1 MGIRRIGALALFVLG
16 AGAAAA
22 ATCGGHGTRET
33 LFVSTKWL
41 ADHMRDANLV
51 VLAVGEKSEYDA
63 EHIAGSQYI
72 DFHSIGVK
80 GENGLILELPPM
92 DKLAETFSKLGVSND
107 SRIVVYRLKD
117 WLTPAARVILTLDA
131 MGLGKNAAMLD
142 GSLATWKEEGRALVK
157 EAPAVKEGKLTPCPQ
172 DDVIAGLEFV
182 KSNLH
187 QPGVR
192 ILDARDPKVYSGET
206 ARSGAPAGHI
216 QGAGNVHYDSLLDEK
231 TGKLKPVEELQA
243 KIPRCRCE
251 AGGSCGDVLLYRSAG
266 QRTVPGF
273 ALSRLRHAALRWLLG
288 RVDQASRTADRD
300 GREREAVAH
309 PFGKRAA
316 IAPQM
321 AILRVCVELSWRCW
335 RRPRCGPRRYR
346 PATTHRPIP
355 LANLS
360 SS

>member
-1 MGIRRIGALALFVLG
+1 MGLRKIGALTLLVLG
-16 AGAAAA
+16 AGAGAAGA

-41 ADHMRDANLV
+41 ADHMHDVNLV

-142 GSLATWKEEGRALVK
+142 GSLATWKEEGRALAK
-157 EAPAVKEGKLTPCPQ
+157 EAPVVKPGKLTPCPQ
-172 DDVIAGLEFV
+172 DDVIANLEFV

-206 ARSGAPAGHI
+206 ARPGAPAGHI

-231 TGKLKPVEELQA
+231 TGKLKPVEDLQT
-243 KIPRCRCE
+243 RFRD
-251 AGGSCGDVLLYRSAG
+251 AGVKPGDRVVTYCFIG
-266 QRTVPGF
+266 Q
-273 ALSRLRHAALRWLLG
+273 
-288 RVDQASRTADRD
+288 QASALYLISRYLGYDTRLYDGSWDEWTKHPELPTETA
-300 GREREAVAH
+300 ANV
-309 PFGKRAA
+309 KR
-316 IAPQM
+316 
-321 AILRVCVELSWRCW
+321 
-335 RRPRCGPRRYR
+335 
-346 PATTHRPIP
+346 
-355 LANLS
+355 
-360 SS
+360 